1 MINQHLRA
9 RRLPVALTALAA
21 AAGTI
26 LAGGAAY
33 AGPAPD
39 PVPALRTATKA
50 GPAPDSVP
58 ALRTA
63 TKAEPAPTLA
73 AAPKGGPDG
82 QLGAGMKSAQAG
94 LGKVRVNAPASA
106 LATDELNFGDLDGDG
121 KADLAAIDST
131 GRLFVYP
138 GKGVVYG
145 GTGPRPASYFDAR
158 FQAGT
163 GWSKFTALVRHGD
176 FNNDGKQDIVARDPQ
191 GRLWLYMGTGTRP
204 TVVKN
209 GLQVGTGWNVF
220 LSVVGVGDADNDG
233 FDDLMGRRADGTLTI
248 YFGTG
253 NIAAPFRKQT
263 VTGGSSWVGD
273 LLTATGDWTAD
284 GNTEFMFRR
293 YDQQIW
299 LYRGSS
305 SGFPANHPTLVFAAE
320 DGPYVQNLVGMGNL
334 TSDATID
341 GVPVTQPTPDVIVQ
355 GVDGFL
361 YLLGVDVGDDFD
373 AVIGRGWS
381 TYRTF

>member
-1 MINQHLRA
+1 MVTQRVWA
-9 RRLPVALTALAA
+9 YRVPVALTAMAA
-21 AAGTI
+21 TVGTV

-33 AGPAPD
+33 AAPAPD
-39 PVPALRTATKA
+39 PSGAAAKA
-50 GPAPDSVP
+50 QAAIKVAD
-58 ALRTA
+58 AIRRER
-63 TKAEPAPTLA
+63 AEQPTRNAATLA
-73 AAPKGGPDG
+73 TG
-82 QLGAGMKSAQAG
+82 
-94 LGKVRVNAPASA
+94 
-106 LATDELNFGDLDGDG
+106 LATLGDIDGDG
-121 KADLAAIDST
+121 RTDLTAIDST
-131 GRLFVYP
+131 GKLFVYP
-138 GKGVVYG
+138 GKGVVYS
-145 GTGPRPASYFDAR
+145 GTGPRPTSYFSAR
-158 FQAGT
+158 YQAGT
-163 GWSKFTALVRHGD
+163 GWNALTALVRFGD
-176 FNNDGKQDIVARDPQ
+176 WNNDGHQDILGRDST
-191 GRLWLYMGTGTRP
+191 GRLRLYAGTGTKPGIVRNA
-204 TVVKN
+204 K
-209 GLQVGTGWNVF
+209 QVGTGWNIF
-220 LSVVGVGDADNDG
+220 KSIVGIGDADNDG

-334 TSDATID
+334 TSDTTID